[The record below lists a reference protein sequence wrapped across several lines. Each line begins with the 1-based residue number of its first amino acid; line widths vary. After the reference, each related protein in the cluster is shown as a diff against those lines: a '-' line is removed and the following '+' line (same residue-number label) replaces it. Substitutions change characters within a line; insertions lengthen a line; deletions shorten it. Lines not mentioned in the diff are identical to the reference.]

1 MGAYNQGVLT
11 VLLVLASVLV
21 VFLIV
26 VAIKLIGTLSRT
38 NALLDN
44 IEKKVHSVDGVFDVI
59 DKVTNS
65 VSSVSDT
72 VVNGITTAIERVF
85 SKKQTEEDEEE

>member
-26 VAIKLIGTLSRT
+26 VAIKLIGTLTRT

-59 DKVTNS
+59 DKVTDG
-65 VSSVSDT
+65 VSSVSD
-72 VVNGITTAIERVF
+72 VVVSGITNAIEKVF
-85 SKKQTEEDEEE
+85 SKKEEKEEEE